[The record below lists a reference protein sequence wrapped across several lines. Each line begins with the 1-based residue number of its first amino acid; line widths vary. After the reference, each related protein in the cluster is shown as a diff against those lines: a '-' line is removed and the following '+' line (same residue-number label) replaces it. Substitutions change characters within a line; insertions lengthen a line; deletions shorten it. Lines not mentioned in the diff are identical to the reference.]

1 MRTVLNEA
9 EIRTMVNELKANAP
23 DITNEDIQKKIRG
36 SLVLQGF
43 VWSEEMERKVRYCI
57 NINPN

>member
-1 MRTVLNEA
+1 
-9 EIRTMVNELKANAP
+9 MVNELKANAP